1 MTFPKNIYHCRKI
14 FLTLPKIFAGG
25 PLRWEGRGRGVVR
38 VAADQGAAD
47 GEQEGAGG
55 EDRAG
60 REAAG
65 GHEGHR
71 NI

>member
-1 MTFPKNIYHCRKI
+1 MTF
-14 FLTLPKIFAGG
+14 PKIFAGG

-38 VAADQGAAD
+38 MAADQGAAD

-60 REAAG
+60 REAARG
-65 GHEGHR
+65 NEGH
-71 NI
+71 